1 MTVRIATQ
9 EEIDAAAAAEQAA
22 MENANANVNY
32 QHGDFVDQEGNP
44 YDPELVNRN
53 APCPCGSGEKF
64 KHCHGRVV

>member
-9 EEIDAAAAAEQAA
+9 DEIDAAAAAEQEALQ
-22 MENANANVNY
+22 NVDY
-32 QHGDFVDQEGNP
+32 QHRDFVDQDGNP

-64 KHCHGRVV
+64 KHCHGRVA